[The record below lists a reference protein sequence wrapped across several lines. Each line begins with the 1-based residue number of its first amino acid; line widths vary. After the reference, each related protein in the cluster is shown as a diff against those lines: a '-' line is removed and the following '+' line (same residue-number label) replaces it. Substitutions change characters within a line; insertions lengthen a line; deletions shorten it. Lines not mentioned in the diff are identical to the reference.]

1 MLLCK
6 SENLDTRKPDR
17 FFQKMKPFWPQNK
30 KAYIG
35 SSLLYRILPLSGLC
49 VASTLQ
55 VTSVL
60 LTFYTT
66 CVSVLEHVIQE
77 FYTNLYIFNWLHILT
92 CTIRFFLKKHYII
105 HGYCKK
111 I

>member
-6 SENLDTRKPDR
+6 SENLRYKEARHFPEDEAFLASK
-17 FFQKMKPFWPQNK
+17 Q
-30 KAYIG
+30 G
-35 SSLLYRILPLSGLC
+35 GLHSSSLLYRILPPSGLC

-55 VTSVL
+55 FTSVL
-60 LTFYTT
+60 LTFYTI